1 MIAGLFTKPAGPNQR
16 AFDLRES
23 LSTWTTRRNLDY
35 RIQFLTEQDRI
46 KGNYLLATNSV
57 VRRLAGH
64 IFEINEA
71 DCKFLDEHQLHY
83 TILSIP
89 DPSGSDQEVRNP
101 LTVEL

>member
-1 MIAGLFTKPAGPNQR
+1 MI
-16 AFDLRES
+16 
-23 LSTWTTRRNLDY
+23 